1 LKAHTVRRVIV
12 AAAAAAMIVIAVA
25 AASAYWLFSR
35 DGFRRALEAQATSWI
50 GVPVRIGAAR
60 ATFLPRIAVQLRDI
74 RVGDPARLS
83 LATVEL
89 AADLRPL
96 LGGRIENADV
106 LVSDSRID
114 MPLPFSL
121 PEPANAGASA
131 VPAAPVRIVSIR
143 SIALRDVRLRSRDRE
158 IVVSADSTLDDTT
171 LAIRRF
177 DAGSGRTALAVEG
190 VVALSP
196 RIDAQ
201 LHAAANRLDL
211 DELVALVAA
220 FTPDSTGK
228 DRRDGPG
235 SGPRIAAGIS
245 AGEATAGAVRMQQ
258 FKTELTLDGDAI
270 VLNRLGFEMF
280 GGRYEGS
287 VAARLDSPLSARLE
301 SRIAD
306 LDAAQLATFGG
317 VADTI
322 TGRLSGAG
330 TFTGSGADVTEL
342 LRNARGNGTAAIVDG
357 SIRRLHLVRTVVL
370 FFGRPAPDAGDAT
383 DRFDRLDVT
392 FSLANRVLR
401 AQTLSLQSADADM
414 VGTGSLSLA
423 TDALDGRVDVM
434 LSEKLSAQAGTD
446 LYRYTREGNRVVLPA
461 SIGGTLPAPRL
472 TIDAG
477 AAVKRGLRN
486 EIERRMKDLFE
497 GVGRR

>member
-1 LKAHTVRRVIV
+1 MILIAVV
-12 AAAAAAMIVIAVA
+12 AAA
-25 AASAYWLFSR
+25 AYWLFSR
-35 DGFRRALEAQATSWI
+35 DGFRRALEAQTTSWI

-74 RVGDPARLS
+74 RVGDPARLT
-83 LATVEL
+83 LDTVEL

-96 LGGRIENADV
+96 FGGRIENADV
-106 LVSDSRID
+106 LVSDSLID
-114 MPLPFSL
+114 MPLPFAL
-121 PEPANAGASA
+121 PEAADAGAST

-158 IVVSADSTLDDTT
+158 IVVSADSTLEDTT
-171 LAIRRF
+171 LAVRRF
-177 DAGSGRTALAVEG
+177 DAESGRTMLSVEG
-190 VVALSP
+190 VVSLSP

-220 FTPDSTGK
+220 FTPEST

-235 SGPRIAAGIS
+235 SGARILASIS
-245 AGEATAGAVRMQQ
+245 AGEATAGAIRMQQ

-270 VLNRLGFEMF
+270 ALNRLGFEMF

-287 VAARLDSPLSARLE
+287 VTARLDSPLSARLE
-301 SRIAD
+301 SRMAD
-306 LDAAQLATFGG
+306 LDVAQLATFGG
-317 VADTI
+317 VPDTI
-322 TGRLSGAG
+322 TGRMSGAG
-330 TFTGSGADVTEL
+330 SFAGSGADVTEL
-342 LRNARGNGTAAIVDG
+342 LQNARGDGTAAIVDG
-357 SIRRLHLVRTVVL
+357 SIKRLHLVRTVVL

-401 AQTLSLQSADADM
+401 AQTLSLRSIDADM
-414 VGTGSLSLA
+414 VGTGSLNLA

-434 LSEKLSAQAGTD
+434 LSEKLSEQAGTD

>member
-1 LKAHTVRRVIV
+1 MILIV
-12 AAAAAAMIVIAVA
+12 VV

-50 GVPVRIGAAR
+50 GVPVHIGAAR

-74 RVGDPARLS
+74 RVGDPARLV

-96 LGGRIENADV
+96 FGGRIENADV

-114 MPLPFSL
+114 MPLPFAL
-121 PEPANAGASA
+121 PEPTSAGASTA
-131 VPAAPVRIVSIR
+131 PAASVRIVSIR

-158 IVVSADSTLDDTT
+158 IVVSADSTLEDTT
-171 LAIRRF
+171 LAVRRF
-177 DAGSGRTALAVEG
+177 EAESGRTMVTVEG

-220 FTPDSTGK
+220 FTPESTGQN
-228 DRRDGPG
+228 RRDRPPAPG
-235 SGPRIAAGIS
+235 ARIVAGIS
-245 AGEATAGAVRMQQ
+245 AAEATAGAVRMQQ
-258 FKTELTLDGDAI
+258 FKTELTLDGDA
-270 VLNRLGFEMF
+270 VALNRLGFELF

-287 VAARLDSPLSARLE
+287 VTARVGAPLSATLDT
-301 SRIAD
+301 RIAD
-306 LDAAQLATFGG
+306 LDVAQLATFGG
-317 VADTI
+317 VPDTI

-330 TFTGSGADVTEL
+330 TFSGSGADVTQL
-342 LRNARGNGTAAIVDG
+342 LQNARGNGTAAIVDG

-401 AQTLSLQSADADM
+401 AQTLSLRSADADM
-414 VGTGSLSLA
+414 VGTGSLNLA

-486 EIERRMKDLFE
+486 EVERRMKDLFD

>member
-1 LKAHTVRRVIV
+1 
-12 AAAAAAMIVIAVA
+12 M
-25 AASAYWLFSR
+25 
-35 DGFRRALEAQATSWI
+35 
-50 GVPVRIGAAR
+50 
-60 ATFLPRIAVQLRDI
+60 
-74 RVGDPARLS
+74 LS
-83 LATVEL
+83 
-89 AADLRPL
+89 
-96 LGGRIENADV
+96 
-106 LVSDSRID
+106 
-114 MPLPFSL
+114 
-121 PEPANAGASA
+121 
-131 VPAAPVRIVSIR
+131 
-143 SIALRDVRLRSRDRE
+143 
-158 IVVSADSTLDDTT
+158 
-171 LAIRRF
+171 
-177 DAGSGRTALAVEG
+177 VEG
-190 VVALSP
+190 VVSLSP

-220 FTPDSTGK
+220 FTPEST

-235 SGPRIAAGIS
+235 SGARILASIS
-245 AGEATAGAVRMQQ
+245 AGEATAGAIRMQQ

-270 VLNRLGFEMF
+270 ALNRLGFEMF

-287 VAARLDSPLSARLE
+287 VTARLDSPLSARLE
-301 SRIAD
+301 SRMAD
-306 LDAAQLATFGG
+306 LDVAQLATFGG
-317 VADTI
+317 VPDTI
-322 TGRLSGAG
+322 TGRMSGAG
-330 TFTGSGADVTEL
+330 SFAGSGADVTEL
-342 LRNARGNGTAAIVDG
+342 LQNARGDGTAAIVDG
-357 SIRRLHLVRTVVL
+357 SIKRLHLVRTVVL

-401 AQTLSLQSADADM
+401 AQTLSLRSIDADM
-414 VGTGSLSLA
+414 VGTGSLNLA

-434 LSEKLSAQAGTD
+434 LSEKLSEQAGTD

>member
-1 LKAHTVRRVIV
+1 MTVRRVIV
-12 AAAAAAMIVIAVA
+12 AGAIAAMVLIAVV

-35 DGFRRALEAQATSWI
+35 DGFRRALEAQATSWT
-50 GVPVRIGAAR
+50 GAPVRIGSAR

-74 RVGDPARLS
+74 RVGDPARLT
-83 LATVEL
+83 LDTVEF

-96 LGGRIENADV
+96 FGGRIENADV

-114 MPLPFSL
+114 MPLPFAL

-177 DAGSGRTALAVEG
+177 DAESGRTTLAVEG

-201 LHAAANRLDL
+201 LHATANRLDL

-220 FTPDSTGK
+220 FTPESTGQV
-228 DRRDGPG
+228 RREGPEGPG
-235 SGPRIAAGIS
+235 ARIVAGIR

-258 FKTELTLDGDAI
+258 FKTELTLDGNAI
-270 VLNRLGFEMF
+270 ALNRLGFEMF

-287 VAARLDSPLSARLE
+287 VTARLESPLSARLE

-306 LDAAQLATFGG
+306 LDVAQLATFGG
-317 VADTI
+317 VPDTI
-322 TGRLSGAG
+322 TGRMSGAG
-330 TFTGSGADVTEL
+330 PFTGSGADVTEL
-342 LRNARGNGTAAIVDG
+342 LQNARGNGTAAIVDG

-370 FFGRPAPDAGDAT
+370 FFGRPAPDAEDAT
-383 DRFDRLDVT
+383 DRFDRLDAT

-401 AQTLSLQSADADM
+401 AQTLSLRSADADM
-414 VGTGSLSLA
+414 VGTGSLNLE
-423 TDALDGRVDVM
+423 TDALDGGVDIM

-497 GVGRR
+497 EVGRR